1 MRPTPKIRYDAKQ
14 RINVPYQTLRAI
26 GILGAR
32 YDALRGYIGK
42 VHHQVSFTFL
52 AGSMLGSHSEQIEV
66 RGDDVRRVLEAAI
79 RREAEGVRLKLIEL
93 GVEPPPLP
101 AVDDEE
107 GALEAAE

>member
-1 MRPTPKIRYDAKQ
+1 MQPSPKIRYDASQ
-14 RINVPYQTLRAI
+14 RIRVPYQTLRAI

-79 RREAEGVRLKLIEL
+79 RREADEVRLKLIDL
-93 GVEPPPLP
+93 GVDPPPLP
-101 AVDDEE
+101 AIDDTDELRAT
-107 GALEAAE
+107 G

>member
-1 MRPTPKIRYDAKQ
+1 MRVVPRIRYDIRERVA
-14 RINVPYQTLRAI
+14 VPYQTLRAI

-79 RREAEGVRLKLIEL
+79 RREAEGVRAKLIDL
-93 GVEPPPLP
+93 GVDPPPLP
-101 AVDDEE
+101 PDDDRSI
-107 GALEAAE
+107 EAAE